1 MDHSLKVQG
10 NWAAP
15 LPWDNHS
22 ALTSLKAYGLDSM
35 SLWQPLADYPSV
47 LLFLFLTRDIMETH
61 CSIGKLHVEREH
73 FCGVGMEELRGD
85 TGVFVSK
92 VKLSEWFEFVL
103 FYFVCVCVMCVRQHA
118 GTCVYTCGS
127 RSQPQKPVLRH
138 SLPLLVSHWPGT
150 CQGDYA
156 R

>member
-1 MDHSLKVQG
+1 
-10 NWAAP
+10 
-15 LPWDNHS
+15 
-22 ALTSLKAYGLDSM
+22 
-35 SLWQPLADYPSV
+35 
-47 LLFLFLTRDIMETH
+47 METH
-61 CSIGKLHVEREH
+61 CSVGKLHVEGEH

-103 FYFVCVCVMCVRQHA
+103 FYFVCVCVTCVSQHA

-127 RSQPQKPVLRH
+127 RSQPQKPFLRH
-138 SLPLLVSHWPGT
+138 SLPLLVSHWPGA